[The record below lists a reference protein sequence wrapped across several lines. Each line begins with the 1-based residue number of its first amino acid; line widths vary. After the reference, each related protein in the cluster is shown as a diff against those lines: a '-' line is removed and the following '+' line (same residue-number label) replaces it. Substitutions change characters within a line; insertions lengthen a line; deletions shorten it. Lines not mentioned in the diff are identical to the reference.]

1 MASLTRDLTFFDVVS
16 PFTFLTSWQQQASRP
31 ELTTFLKSFQ
41 HSMTQPSSQQEEE
54 VGTVIVPRGHVG
66 WGQGKSLSPSIRSQ
80 LWEKGR
86 FKISPIF
93 HHLSFLFNFFLFCL
107 NLFIIPMAPKFES
120 SRSFERLRCAALTS
134 EASESFLELVA
145 SVHIPFHENLKYSE
159 VSKFVDL

>member
-54 VGTVIVPRGHVG
+54 VGTVIVARGHVG

-93 HHLSFLFNFFLFCL
+93 HHLSSLFSVISSSSASTFLLFRWRL
-107 NLFIIPMAPKFES
+107 NS
-120 SRSFERLRCAALTS
+120 SLLVPLKGCGALLSLRR
-134 EASESFLELVA
+134 
-145 SVHIPFHENLKYSE
+145 P
-159 VSKFVDL
+159 VSRF

>member
-54 VGTVIVPRGHVG
+54 VGTVIVARGHVG

-93 HHLSFLFNFFLFCL
+93 ITSLFSLISSSSASTFLLFRQRLNSSLLVPLKGCGALLSLRR
-107 NLFIIPMAPKFES
+107 PV
-120 SRSFERLRCAALTS
+120 SRF
-134 EASESFLELVA
+134 
-145 SVHIPFHENLKYSE
+145 
-159 VSKFVDL
+159 